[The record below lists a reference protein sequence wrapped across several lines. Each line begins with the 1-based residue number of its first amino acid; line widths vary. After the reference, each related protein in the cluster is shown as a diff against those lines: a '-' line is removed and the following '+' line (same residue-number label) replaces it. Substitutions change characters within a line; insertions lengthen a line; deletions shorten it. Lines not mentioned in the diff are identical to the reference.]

1 MFTTLRKHQR
11 WLMLLIA
18 ALTIIAF
25 AFLYNTT
32 NMDRV
37 GTNMV
42 ARIYGRNVMQ
52 VDVEKAVRNYQLSMA
67 LGQFDLVRDL
77 AGQAKTEDEAAN
89 NFIWN
94 LMVLQHE
101 AAALDVEPSDRAV
114 LDAVKALPVF
124 QTDGQFDAA
133 KYAAFMQ
140 EQLAPR
146 GFTERQLESAIKDSL
161 RLKAVKDLVETPAFV
176 AAGDI
181 SSALQRVAPADVKLV
196 RFNAAT
202 IGKNVKVDDDEIA
215 AGFEERKAK
224 LNSPEKRSVRYVTFL
239 LTPQEA
245 SAKDKARIEA
255 LQKIATATGDF
266 AQSLGDG
273 GKTLADAAAAKGLAL
288 KTTPLFAADGA
299 AGAGLKETEADV
311 VAAAARV
318 AFRLP
323 AAPGNFEILQIGD
336 NGYAVIEVAEVQPAR
351 PLTLEE
357 ARADIRADLIAS
369 KRDTAVREAVGKALP
384 AIRESLA
391 SGKSIDE
398 AAKAAGL
405 KTDEMKGLTVM
416 SQDMDAAQRQ
426 VAASVM
432 ELPAGSLGEFVP
444 APDGGYVP
452 YVVSRGQ
459 PDAEMLSKRRPM
471 IEQGLLQGKKMLL
484 FAQWLTTARENANL
498 QIRRPAM

>member
-37 GTNMV
+37 GSNMV

-67 LGQFDLVRDL
+67 LGQFELVRDL
-77 AGQAKTEDEAAN
+77 GGQAQTEDEAAN

-101 AAALDVEPSDRAV
+101 AAALDVEPGDRAV

-124 QTDGQFDAA
+124 QTDGQFDAS

-146 GFTERQLESAIKDSL
+146 GFTERQLESVIKDSL
-161 RLKAVKDLVETPAFV
+161 RLKAVKALVESPAFV

-181 SSALQRVAPADVKLV
+181 KSALQRVAPADVKLL

-202 IGKNVKVDDDEIA
+202 IGKDVKVTDDEVA
-215 AGFEERKAK
+215 AAFVERKAK
-224 LNSPEKRSVRYVTFL
+224 LNAPEKRSVRYVAFVL
-239 LTPQEA
+239 SPQEA
-245 SAKDKARIEA
+245 EAKDKARIEA

-266 AQSLGDG
+266 AQSLGDT
-273 GKTLADAAAAKGLAL
+273 GKPLADAAAAKGFAV

-299 AGAGLKETEADV
+299 AGGALKGAEADV

-323 AAPGNFEILQIGD
+323 ASPGNFEILQIGD
-336 NGYAVIEVAEVQPAR
+336 NGYAVIEVAEVQQAR
-351 PLTLEE
+351 PLTLDE
-357 ARADIRADLIAS
+357 ARADLRADLITT
-369 KRDTAVREAVGKALP
+369 KRDAAVREAVAKALP

-405 KTDEMKGLTVM
+405 KTEEMKGLSVM
-416 SQDMDAAQRQ
+416 SQDLDAAQRQ
-426 VAASVM
+426 IAASVM
-432 ELPAGSLGEFVP
+432 ELPAGSLGEFVA
-444 APDGGYVP
+444 APDGGFVP
-452 YVVSRGQ
+452 YVVSRGE
-459 PDAEMLSKRRPM
+459 PDAETLAKRRPM

-484 FAQWLTTARENANL
+484 FAQWLATAREKANL
-498 QIRRPAM
+498 EARRPVM

>member
-11 WLMLLIA
+11 WLMLVIA

-37 GTNMV
+37 GSNMV

-52 VDVEKAVRNYQLSMA
+52 VDVEKAVRNYQLAMA
-67 LGQFDLVRDL
+67 LGQFELVRDL
-77 AGQAKTEDEAAN
+77 SGQAKTEDEAAN

-101 AAALDVEPSDRAV
+101 AAALDVEPADRAI

-133 KYAAFMQ
+133 KYASFMQ

-146 GFTERQLESAIKDSL
+146 GFTERQLESVIKDSL
-161 RLKAVKDLVETPAFV
+161 RLKAVKALVETPAFV
-176 AAGDI
+176 AGGDI
-181 SSALQRVAPADVKLV
+181 ASALQRVAPADVKLV

-202 IGKNVKVDDDEIA
+202 IGKNIKVGDDEVA
-215 AGFEERKAK
+215 AAFEERKAK
-224 LNSPEKRSVRYVTFL
+224 LNAPEKRSVRYVAFVL
-239 LTPQEA
+239 APQEA
-245 SAKDKARIEA
+245 EAKDKARVEA

-273 GKTLADAAAAKGLAL
+273 GKTLADAAAARGLAV
-288 KTTPLFAADGA
+288 KTTPLFAPNGE
-299 AGAGLKETEADV
+299 AGAGLTGTEAEV
-311 VAAAARV
+311 VTAAAPV

-323 AAPGNFEILQIGD
+323 PAPGNFEILQIGD

-357 ARADIRADLIAS
+357 ARADIRADLIAG
-369 KRDTAVREAVGKALP
+369 KRDAAVREAVGKALS

-405 KTDEMKGLTVM
+405 KTEEMKGLSVL
-416 SQDMDAAQRQ
+416 SQDLDAAQRQ
-426 VAASVM
+426 VAAAVM
-432 ELPAGSLGEFVP
+432 ELPAASLGEFVP

-452 YVVSRGQ
+452 YVVSRGA
-459 PDAEMLSKRRPM
+459 PDAETIAKRRPM

-484 FAQWLTTARENANL
+484 FAQWLATAREKSSL
-498 QIRRPAM
+498 EIRRPAM